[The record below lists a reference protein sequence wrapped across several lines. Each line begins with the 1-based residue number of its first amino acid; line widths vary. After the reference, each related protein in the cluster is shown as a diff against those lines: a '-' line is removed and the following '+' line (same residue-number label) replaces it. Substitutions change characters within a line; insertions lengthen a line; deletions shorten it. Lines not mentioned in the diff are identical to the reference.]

1 MLNYDKI
8 IIDTSNV
15 FYRVAAFYVKDAS
28 EATCKT
34 LIKNNL
40 LFNYYKSVIDKLAQ
54 STLGEVCL
62 LFDPLLSDGS
72 ISERQK
78 IKEGYKSNRD
88 KNTPIVKLRINVLEK
103 LYTHYLLE
111 GNKRISVYHDCE
123 YEADDFVEKLTET
136 GKCLM
141 ISADE
146 DFCRYLEEDRV
157 EMLIKGLSIKKDG
170 IFTEK
175 NFKKKYG
182 FKPNI
187 TSVTFWKVM
196 YGDDSDNIVGV
207 FQHEKTKVI
216 TQASNEMKELLK
228 KMGEEN
234 WDISESKRMFFYGQG
249 PFTRLKELLLLSNT
263 SKSYERLLDFSEANF
278 DVIESKLPRNCDIPI
293 DKFKVKLDMQTTP
306 QPAKK
311 FSLSKARMK

>member
-103 LYTHYLLE
+103 LYTHFLLK
-111 GNKRISVYHDCE
+111 GNKRNSVYHDCE
-123 YEADDFVEKLTET
+123 YVADHFVEKLTET
-136 GKCLM
+136 GKCLI

-146 DFCRYLEEDRV
+146 DF
-157 EMLIKGLSIKKDG
+157 
-170 IFTEK
+170 
-175 NFKKKYG
+175 
-182 FKPNI
+182 
-187 TSVTFWKVM
+187 
-196 YGDDSDNIVGV
+196 
-207 FQHEKTKVI
+207 
-216 TQASNEMKELLK
+216 
-228 KMGEEN
+228 
-234 WDISESKRMFFYGQG
+234 
-249 PFTRLKELLLLSNT
+249 
-263 SKSYERLLDFSEANF
+263 
-278 DVIESKLPRNCDIPI
+278 
-293 DKFKVKLDMQTTP
+293 
-306 QPAKK
+306 
-311 FSLSKARMK
+311 